1 MAMPTLTVRLKP
13 TSDRRLKDTA
23 EAQNTTQGEL
33 ARRAI
38 DAYLDGVDIA
48 AAIDE
53 QRRAMEAQIGTLET
67 RLIERFE
74 DHLKALANAF
84 TAIHLTV
91 DQAGNAIDGHLDD
104 LPPDAALQA
113 A

>member
-13 TSDRRLKDTA
+13 TSNNRLKDLADTLGVS
-23 EAQNTTQGEL
+23 QGDL

-38 DAYLDGVDIA
+38 DAYLDGVEIG

-53 QRRAMEAQIGTLET
+53 QRRAMDAQIGALET

-74 DHLKALANAF
+74 EHLKALANAF
-84 TAIHLTV
+84 TTIHLTV
-91 DQAGNAIDGHLDD
+91 DQAGSAIAGHRDPLA
-104 LPPDAALQA
+104 PDAALRA

>member
-1 MAMPTLTVRLKP
+1 MAMPNLHIRLKP
-13 TSDRRLKDTA
+13 TSNNRLKDLA
-23 EAQNTTQGEL
+23 EALNVSQGDL

-48 AAIDE
+48 AAID
-53 QRRAMEAQIGTLET
+53 AQIGALET

-84 TAIHLTV
+84 ATIHLTV
-91 DQAGNAIDGHLDD
+91 DQAGNAIAGHRDPLA
-104 LPPDAALQA
+104 PDAALRA